1 MKEYILLRLEKYS
14 VYSFAVNMI
23 YGAGFIRVLDPES
36 YHLRSF
42 QLISDPENHQGNL
55 KNII

>member
-23 YGAGFIRVLDPES
+23 YGAYFIRVLDPES

-42 QLISDPENHQGNL
+42 QLTSDPENH
-55 KNII
+55 